1 MKKIIL
7 TLVAL
12 TAAMSMNAQCIKL
25 MKNGEVVAT
34 YSASEADGVEYE
46 EQTITGAVTRTGGI
60 VVNWVQLWEDGPKF
74 AEYNVGANS
83 AEGDGGYYCWGG
95 SINRDK
101 QASKENICSSLSGD
115 NDTAT
120 KLWGANWRMP
130 TKAELQGLI
139 DKCDPSPE
147 TLNGVAGVR
156 YRGRG
161 IYAGNSI
168 FLPLTGD
175 VNYNTNSGV
184 VGYYYS
190 SESDNDTKKPFY
202 LREFYFLYNFDIK
215 INTTDGV
222 TLCSV
227 RPVLT
232 DGPLMNEYVNEDDNE
247 GYEELDESATDSWL

>member
-60 VVNWVQLWEDGPKF
+60 VVKWVQLWEDGPKF

-95 SINRDK
+95 STNRNTGSSK
-101 QASKENICSSLSGD
+101 QGVCSSLSGD
-115 NDTAT
+115 DDTAI
-120 KLWGANWRMP
+120 KLWGRNWRMP
-130 TKAELQGLI
+130 TRDELQGLI
-139 DKCDPSPE
+139 DKCDSGAE
-147 TLNGVAGVR
+147 TLNGVTGIR
-156 YRGRG
+156 YRGKG

-168 FLPLTGD
+168 FLPFAGD
-175 VNYNTNSGV
+175 GSINHGAF
-184 VGYYYS
+184 GYYYS
-190 SESDNDTKKPFY
+190 SESDNDTKKPFRLVETSY
-202 LREFYFLYNFDIK
+202 LIFSSVEVKTI
-215 INTTDGV
+215 DGNN
-222 TLCSV
+222 LCSV
-227 RPVLT
+227 RAVLT
-232 DGPLMNEYVNEDDNE
+232 DGPIGNEFGDEDGNESYGVHGENE
-247 GYEELDESATDSWL
+247 TGNWF